1 MKNTITVG
9 TTAEIEL
16 TVTENKTV
24 PNLYPE
30 SKLFQPMPKVFA
42 TGFMVG
48 FLEWACMEALAPHL
62 DEGEQSVG
70 INVNVTHSAA
80 TPVGMKVRA
89 KAVCTG
95 VDGQKTS
102 WEVEAWDEKELI
114 GRGTHERFTINTD
127 RFNIKMAKKADSLL
141 RLNC

>member
-1 MKNTITVG
+1 MKTTIQTG

-16 TVTENKTV
+16 IVTESKTV
-24 PNLYPE
+24 PSLYPE
-30 SKLFQPMPKVFA
+30 SELFKPMPKVFA

-70 INVNVTHSAA
+70 ITVNVTHCAA

-114 GRGTHERFTINTD
+114 GKGTHERFTISTD